1 MQYSENILGTIGNT
15 PLVRLNKVTSEINA
29 LVLAKVE
36 TFNPGNSTK
45 DRMALKMVEDA
56 EADGRLKPGGTIIE
70 GTSGNTGMGLA
81 LAAIIKGYKLICVI
95 TDKQSKEKMD
105 ILRAVGAKV
114 VVCPT
119 DVEPTDPRSY
129 YSVSKRLGEETPN
142 SWYVNQYDN
151 PSNALA
157 HYEQTGPEIWKQTD
171 GKVTHF
177 VVGVGTGGTISGIGK
192 YLKEQNPNVKV
203 WGIDTYGSVFK
214 KYHETGIFDENEIY
228 SYITEGIGEDI
239 LPKNVDFSIID
250 GFTKVTDKDAA
261 VYTRKIALE
270 EGIFVGNS
278 AGAVIKGVLQLKE
291 HFKPED
297 VVVVL
302 FHDSGSR
309 YIGKMFNDDWM
320 RERGFLEDEVTKA
333 EDVIKDHID
342 KQLII
347 ARTEELVSHA
357 IERMRKYK
365 ISQIPVIDVTG
376 FVGSVDETD
385 LFQSYVHDKNAADK
399 PIREVMGKPYPIVQ
413 LGTSIEEVSKLF
425 TRENAAVLLDLGNGK
440 HHIITKYDIIGS
452 IK

>member
-15 PLVRLNKVTSEINA
+15 PLVRLNKVIAGVDA

-36 TFNPGNSTK
+36 TFNPGNSVK
-45 DRMALKMVEDA
+45 DRMAVKMIEDA

-81 LAAIIKGYKLICVI
+81 LVAIIKGYKLICVI
-95 TDKQSKEKMD
+95 SDKQSKEKMD

-129 YSVSKRLGEETPN
+129 YSVSQRLAEETPN

-151 PSNALA
+151 LSNSVA
-157 HYEQTGPEIWKQTD
+157 HYEQTGPEIWRQTE
-171 GKVTHF
+171 GKITHF
-177 VVGVGTGGTISGIGK
+177 VSGVGTGGTISGVGK
-192 YLKEQNPNVKV
+192 YLKEKNPNIKI

-239 LPKNVDFSIID
+239 LPKNVDFSLID

-278 AGAVIKGVLQLKE
+278 AGAAIKGLLQLKE

-309 YIGKMFNDDWM
+309 YVGKMFNDDWM
-320 RERGFLEDEVTKA
+320 RERGFLDDEITKA

-342 KQLII
+342 KPLVIV
-347 ARTEELVSHA
+347 RTEELVSHA

-376 FVGSVDETD
+376 FVGSVDESD
-385 LFQSYVHDKNAADK
+385 LFRSYVADKNVADK
-399 PIREVMGKPYPIVQ
+399 PIKEVMGKPFPIVK
-413 LGTSIEEVSKLF
+413 LGTSIDELYKLF
-425 TRENAAVLLDLGNGK
+425 TKENDAVLVDLGNGH
-440 HHIITKYDIIGS
+440 HHIITKHDIIGS
-452 IK
+452 MK